1 MMRVAARFL
10 LAMQEYVDAHAWTI
24 PRDRVRVVPS
34 ALGDAAA
41 LVGVAEPASCHKAF
55 VKG

>member
-1 MMRVAARFL
+1 MMRVAAQFL
-10 LAMQEYVDAHAWTI
+10 PAMQEYVDAHAWTI
-24 PRDRVRVVPS
+24 PRGRVRVVPS
-34 ALGDAAA
+34 VLGDAAA